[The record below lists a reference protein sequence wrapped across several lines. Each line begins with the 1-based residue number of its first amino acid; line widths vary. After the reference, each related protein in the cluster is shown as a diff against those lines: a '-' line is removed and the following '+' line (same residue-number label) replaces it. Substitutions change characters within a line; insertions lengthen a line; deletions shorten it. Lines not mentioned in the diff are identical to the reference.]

1 MSIDRDIELRHLRYF
16 LAVAEDL
23 HFGQAA
29 KRLHIAQPP
38 LSQQIRQLE
47 RMLGHELFV
56 RTSRSVKLT
65 QAGEVLVERARRTL
79 AKVQED
85 VEAVQRVGR
94 GEDGSLTVG
103 FVESAILSRLPA
115 VLGRYRAVYPKVQLR
130 LHEFHTRQLVDAL
143 RNGLVDAGLARD
155 AGPEDWLQVEPVVIE
170 PYILVVP
177 VGHRLAQQE
186 SVSWARLKDEPLVFF
201 ERSAGQKAW
210 DRTMEN
216 FARYGFQPNVVQEA
230 EQWLTVL
237 RLVGAGLG
245 VTVAPASVAG
255 IAHADVICLKLT
267 PPGGATHLDLVY
279 RKDASN
285 PLVGGFRRLVLE
297 GFADPAPKDPEDFPM
312 L

>member
-1 MSIDRDIELRHLRYF
+1 MDINEEIELRHLRYF

-29 KRLHIAQPP
+29 KRLHMAQPP

-47 RMLGHELFV
+47 RMLGHALFV
-56 RTSRSVKLT
+56 RTSRSVELT
-65 QAGEVLVERARRTL
+65 PAGQVLMERARRTL
-79 AKVQED
+79 AKVRED
-85 VEAVQRVGR
+85 VEAVQRTGR
-94 GEDGSLTVG
+94 GEVGSLTVG

-130 LHEFHTRQLVDAL
+130 LHEFHTQQLVDAL

-155 AGPEDWLQVEPVVIE
+155 AGAEDWLQVEPVVIE
-170 PYILVVP
+170 PFILAVP
-177 VGHRLAQQE
+177 KTHRLAKQE
-186 SVSWARLKDEPLVFF
+186 TASWAELKDEPFVFF

-216 FARYGFQPNVVQEA
+216 CTRFGFRPNIVQEA

-255 IAHADVICLKLT
+255 IAHADVRCLKLT
-267 PPGGATHLDLVY
+267 PQGGATHLDLVY
-279 RKDASN
+279 RRDASN

-297 GFADPAPKDPEDFPM
+297 GFSEPAAGAVEEFPM
-312 L
+312 P